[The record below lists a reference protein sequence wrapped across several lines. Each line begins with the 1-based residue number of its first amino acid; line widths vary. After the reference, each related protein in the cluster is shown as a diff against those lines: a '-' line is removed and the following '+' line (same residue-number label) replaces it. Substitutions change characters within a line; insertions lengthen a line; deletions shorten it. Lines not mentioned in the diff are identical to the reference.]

1 MLLFVTARLTF
12 ARGTLALPFVFAF
25 RFTVVVVRSTLL
37 FAGRFVLPFALALAF
52 ALSFVFRLRGRFGLF
67 SFAFVLALVLR
78 FALVVSS
85 SGVTVSDD
93 SPALVGR
100 LMSIATV

>member
-1 MLLFVTARLTF
+1 MLLFVVARFTF
-12 ARGTLALPFVFAF
+12 ARGTLALPLVVFALV
-25 RFTVVVVRSTLL
+25 RFAFAARFALPFTARLL
-37 FAGRFVLPFALALAF
+37 LPFALALA
-52 ALSFVFRLRGRFGLF
+52 LSFVFLLRGRLGLF
-67 SFAFVLALVLR
+67 SFMFVLLLALR
-78 FALVVSS
+78 FAFVVSS